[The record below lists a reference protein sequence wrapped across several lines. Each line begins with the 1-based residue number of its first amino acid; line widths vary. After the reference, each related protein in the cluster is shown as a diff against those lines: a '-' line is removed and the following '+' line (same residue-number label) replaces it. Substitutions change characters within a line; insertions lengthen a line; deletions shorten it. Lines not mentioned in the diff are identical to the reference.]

1 VAVRAPPA
9 RTPPTPELRT
19 TSIVFVLPSAR
30 LLDAVGPAS
39 GGIVMGT
46 GIVSVAL
53 GLDGRQT
60 LSDVVLAIAAA
71 AWVALAVLA
80 PIRAR
85 RDRARFR
92 RDMAAPAAFTAVA
105 GTAVL
110 GTGLSAVGW
119 AWAGSASL
127 IAAVVGWLILL
138 APVLRHWSTP
148 NGGDSFLPA
157 VATQSLAVL
166 AATLALADHARW
178 LLVASLVPFALG
190 LGCYVWVVGRF
201 DARQLA
207 TGHGDHWVTGGALA
221 ISTLAAGRIAL
232 AAAGLDALPGAA
244 RLLRDAALG
253 LWLLSLLWLPVL
265 LVAEVRWPRAGY
277 DVRRWATVFPVG
289 MYAAC
294 SFEVGAVAS
303 APAIT
308 WFARVWVWAALA
320 LWVVVACGLA
330 GVAAATRA
338 SAR

>member
-1 VAVRAPPA
+1 MLPP
-9 RTPPTPELRT
+9 
-19 TSIVFVLPSAR
+19 AR

-60 LSDVVLAIAAA
+60 LSHALLTIAAT
-71 AWVALAVLA
+71 AWVALAVLV

-85 RDRARFR
+85 RDGARFR
-92 RDMAAPAAFTAVA
+92 RDIATPAAFTAVA

-110 GTGLSAVGW
+110 GTGLTAVGW

-127 IAAVVGWLILL
+127 IA
-138 APVLRHWSTP
+138 
-148 NGGDSFLPA
+148 
-157 VATQSLAVL
+157 
-166 AATLALADHARW
+166 
-178 LLVASLVPFALG
+178 
-190 LGCYVWVVGRF
+190 
-201 DARQLA
+201 
-207 TGHGDHWVTGGALA
+207 
-221 ISTLAAGRIAL
+221 L
-232 AAAGLDALPGAA
+232 AAAGLDSPPGAA

-265 LVAEVRWPRAGY
+265 LGAEVRWPRPGY

-294 SFEVGAVAS
+294 SFEVGAIAS
-303 APAIT
+303 APTIT

-330 GVAAATRA
+330 EAAAAPRA